1 MDEAIIN
8 QVIDERYLIK
18 ERITAGGMA
27 IVYQALD
34 QKTGKMIAI
43 KLLQSSWAEHPD
55 VIDRFEREANI
66 MGSLNHPHIVKF
78 IGGGKYINRPYI
90 AMEYIAG
97 GSLSDLLK
105 QVAHIKLKGTERL
118 LRQIASALD
127 YAHGKQVVH
136 RDLKPGNIL
145 LSNEKHASLTDFG
158 IARVL
163 EHTSITLFGQMPGT
177 PQYMSPEQAN
187 GLVDDIDHLSDIY
200 SLAIIAYLLS
210 TGRLPFSGSE
220 PMAIMNAHI
229 TQDPPRPTDMNDQ
242 LPTAI
247 DDVLLKGLNKRKSER
262 YQTAMDFVKDYEKAI
277 RGSEDLEVIIK
288 VRKKLPSLPDGI
300 TPTRIFSEDAEVK
313 THFATQNPIP
323 RMSQHTSRTVLIL
336 LPLIALIA
344 GVIIAIV
351 ALNRDDNSSTLGLP
365 EDEET
370 IVALS
375 RLTQT
380 EEQVIIQ
387 QTRTYESQIQEE
399 TSIALAEVQQAQ
411 DEIGTE
417 QANNI
422 ATGTAESIETRT
434 AVAEQLIIDATMS
447 AEAIRAQQTSDANQA
462 QNATEAQE
470 TGVAIALEQTATAST
485 ATATITSTPTVTPTL
500 TSTQTPE
507 PTITAIATD
516 IELTLTPTITVYTN
530 DDGVMGVLTDLLDN
544 ETLSSTEI
552 NCTIFAPIYEFV
564 EAQLD
569 EDNDEF
575 MVLETLISRRPEN
588 GQPPNLDDTYL
599 SRLYN
604 DYCFNDVNDQIIND
618 TITIRD
624 GDTTLIIDLRLT
636 LQNLQAEIAN
646 E

>member
-34 QKTGKMIAI
+34 QKTGEMIAI

-66 MGSLNHPHIVKF
+66 MASLNHPHIVKF
-78 IGGGKYINRPYI
+78 IGGGKYTNRPYI
-90 AMEYIAG
+90 AMEYVSG

-105 QVAHIKLKGTERL
+105 QVAHINLKGTERL
-118 LRQIASALD
+118 LQQIASALD

-145 LSNEKHASLTDFG
+145 LSDEKHASLTDFG

-187 GLVDDIDHLSDIY
+187 GLVDDIDRLSDIY

-229 TQDPPRPTDMNDQ
+229 TQDPPRPTDVNDQ

-247 DDVLLKGLNKRKSER
+247 NDVLLKGLKKRKSER
-262 YQTAMDFVKDYEKAI
+262 YQTAMDFVQDYEKAI

-288 VRKKLPSLPDGI
+288 VRKKLPSLPDGV
-300 TPTRIFSEDAEVK
+300 TPTRIFSDDAEVK
-313 THFATQNPIP
+313 THVATQNPIP
-323 RMSQHTSRTVLIL
+323 RMSQQNNRVFFILAPIMIIIILIL
-336 LPLIALIA
+336 VFL
-344 GVIIAIV
+344 V
-351 ALNRDDNSSTLGLP
+351 LNNDGNASMLALP
-365 EDEET
+365 EQEET
-370 IVALS
+370 NVALS

-380 EEQVIIQ
+380 EEQADID
-387 QTRTYESQIQEE
+387 QTRTREAVIQAE
-399 TSIALAEVQQAQ
+399 TNVAR
-411 DEIGTE
+411 DEIQATQDGVSTE

-422 ATGTAESIETRT
+422 TTSTAEAIDTLT
-434 AVAEQLIIDATMS
+434 AEAEQEIIGATMS
-447 AEAIRAQQTSDANQA
+447 AESIIAQQTSDAI
-462 QNATEAQE
+462 QNEEATEAQE
-470 TGVAIALEQTATAST
+470 TGVAIALDQTATAST
-485 ATATITSTPTVTPTL
+485 ATSTITPTATLTQTSEPTVTMITTDVDLTVTPT
-500 TSTQTPE
+500 
-507 PTITAIATD
+507 IA
-516 IELTLTPTITVYTN
+516 PYTN
-530 DDGVMGVLTDLLDN
+530 EDGVTGVLIDLLDN
-544 ETLSSTEI
+544 ETLSATEI
-552 NCTIFAPIYEFV
+552 NCPVFASIYEFI
-564 EAQLD
+564 EEQLD
-569 EDNDEF
+569 DDNEDF
-575 MVLETLISRRPEN
+575 MVLDSFISLS
-588 GQPPNLDDTYL
+588 GQQSNLEDDPYL

-604 DYCFNDVNDQIIND
+604 AYCYNDVNDEIINE

-624 GDTTLIIDLRLT
+624 GDTTLIIDLRLALQT
-636 LQNLQAEIAN
+636 LQTEIAN